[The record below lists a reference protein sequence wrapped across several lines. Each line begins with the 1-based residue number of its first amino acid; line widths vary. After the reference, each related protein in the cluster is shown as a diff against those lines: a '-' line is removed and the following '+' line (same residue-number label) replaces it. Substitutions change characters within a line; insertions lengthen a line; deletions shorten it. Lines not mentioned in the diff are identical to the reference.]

1 MHVFLIDSLSQG
13 LMTSFMALGVLLT
26 FNMMGFPD
34 MTAEGSFPLGAAVA
48 ATLLVGGWSPPVAL
62 AGAAS
67 AGIAAGLT
75 TGMIHTKLRVNPV
88 LAGILTS
95 AGIYSIEI
103 MVMVMGAPN
112 TSLLLE
118 KSLYAQVLDW
128 FGKAE
133 TNEGTIA
140 IVGVMVAVT
149 LTLMY
154 AFLRTDLGLTLR
166 ATGSNETM
174 IRGLGVSTNRTKVL
188 ALAISNMLVAT
199 AGALVAQ
206 GQGFADV
213 GMGIGAL
220 VAAVASLILGE
231 SIIGKRSV
239 GRWMIAVVVGS
250 IAYRAVLNTS
260 LRLGLPADDFKLVT
274 SLLILAA
281 VSIPVLQS
289 MAKEQGTRV
298 RESMGVLPSG
308 SGGLASTMAQMLRR
322 RR

>member
-1 MHVFLIDSLSQG
+1 
-13 LMTSFMALGVLLT
+13 MTSFMALGVLLT

-34 MTAEGSFPLGAAVA
+34 MTVEGSFPLGAAVA
-48 ATLLVGGWSPPVAL
+48 ATLLVGGWSPPIAL
-62 AGAAS
+62 AGAAG
-67 AGIAAGLT
+67 AGIVAGLT

-103 MVMVMGAPN
+103 MVMGAPN

-118 KSLYAQVLDW
+118 KSLYAQVLEW
-128 FGKAE
+128 FGKTE
-133 TNEGTIA
+133 TNEGTIV

-174 IRGLGVSTNRTKVL
+174 IRGLGVNTNRTKVL

-231 SIIGKRSV
+231 SIFGKRSV
-239 GRWMIAVVVGS
+239 GRWMFAVVVGS

-281 VSIPVLQS
+281 VSVPVLRS
-289 MAKEQGTRV
+289 MAKEQSGRI
-298 RESMGVLPSG
+298 RDSMGVLPDG
-308 SGGLASTMAQMLRR
+308 SGGLVGTMAQVLRR